1 MLSPS
6 VGMFFLSTVDFSISL
21 PSLRLRLCFLSL
33 SPLVFTSSSCSYRSC
48 SIFALPS
55 SLISFSSFS
64 SFSHFVLPLL
74 LILLLLIR
82 DLFYFGGE
90 MAQHKLFESNRWLLW
105 SKVMIWGG
113 VPAAAPQSCSDGFLS
128 ESAGTGCPRELCF
141 WPCLF
146 FISLSRRVSVLIFW
160 ETWSQRW
167 QSTGRL
173 WVPAQ
178 LREGSC
184 SGFLAVWAVKRQQ

>member
-6 VGMFFLSTVDFSISL
+6 VGMFFLSTVAFCISL

-48 SIFALPS
+48 SIIFQLFSFSPPS
-55 SLISFSSFS
+55 S
-64 SFSHFVLPLL
+64 SHSPSPHPGP
-74 LILLLLIR
+74 
-82 DLFYFGGE
+82 FYFGGE

-146 FISLSRRVSVLIFW
+146 FLFLCRGELVFSFFERLDLSDGKVQGVSESLHNWGRGAVQGFW
-160 ETWSQRW
+160 QF
-167 QSTGRL
+167 G
-173 WVPAQ
+173 P
-178 LREGSC
+178 
-184 SGFLAVWAVKRQQ
+184 

>member
-1 MLSPS
+1 
-6 VGMFFLSTVDFSISL
+6 MFPFSL
-21 PSLRLRLCFLSL
+21 TTRL
-33 SPLVFTSSSCSYRSC
+33 
-48 SIFALPS
+48 
-55 SLISFSSFS
+55 
-64 SFSHFVLPLL
+64 H
-74 LILLLLIR
+74 LLLLLLPFVLHLCSTILLNLFLLIFQLFSFR
-82 DLFYFGGE
+82 PPSSSHSPPPHPGPFYFGGE
-90 MAQHKLFESNRWLLW
+90 MVQHKLFESNRWLLW

-184 SGFLAVWAVKRQQ
+184 SGFLVVWAVKRQQ